1 MRKPAVYSNVINAG
15 GFFSDYF
22 LGNILN
28 ERSLKGK
35 LGESTVN
42 EAYRWLLYRFDRYG
56 GTLGD
61 KTSLS
66 EMWNIWLKHI
76 FQKLGFSPLWR
87 NSIET
92 EKGEIKISA
101 IEKYNNKPLVI
112 FRFLRFGESLDAAEG
127 LARSPHK
134 ELVRA
139 LYYAKAPYGILT
151 NGKVIRLI
159 RNSPLSS
166 DRSYLEVD
174 LWRTFELEDRDS
186 FRVFWAI
193 FRKEAFVPDESG
205 KSLIEVLEEESR
217 KHAIRVGDEL
227 RESAFRALERFIR
240 GVLEDESN
248 KDVVESEGFDLEKL
262 YQESLV
268 YLYRILFLLYAESTE
283 LLPVG
288 NPLYRNFYSL
298 EFLRDLVADPR
309 NSFHPNSYFL
319 WESLKATFKLINE
332 GFESSELHVPA
343 YNGKLFS
350 ESSTPLLN
358 RCRVSDSV
366 MAEVIR
372 DLTLTAGG
380 RGRTREVISYREL
393 GIEQLGSIYEGL
405 LELEPKIAE
414 EDLVVVKIKGEF
426 QTVPKSRLRG
436 ERIIEEIPEGRF
448 YLGYWG
454 GRRKSTGTYYTPR
467 QITEFLMRSAL
478 EPLVDGKS
486 SEDILEIKVLDPA
499 MGSGAFLVAAVNFL
513 AEKYKEA
520 LLREGLI
527 AEEDIDSEKEAEFK
541 RLVVENC
548 IYGVDLNPLAVE
560 LAKVSLWLTTMAK
573 GKPLTF
579 LDHKLKCGNSLIGAD
594 HERVKFV
601 PDELFSDRELRR
613 HNKRVREASREVK
626 YFFTAEG
633 KMLEN
638 PLSYMRDVIE
648 LRQKLN
654 MADEALSIVKF
665 KEELYSQL
673 VKGEI
678 EEGKLYLKLKRAYD
692 LWCSFWFT
700 DKKIPTTDE
709 YIEILRYIL
718 EDGKGN
724 ESFDAMIEEAE
735 RLAQEYKF
743 FHWELEFPEVFAEGG
758 FDAVVG
764 NPPWDIVKPNSDEFF
779 SNYDPYFRDYTKQ
792 KKLRVMRELMEA
804 NPAIK
809 KSWRE
814 YKDKIERQSYY
825 FRNSG
830 YYPHQYQG
838 DINLYKLFLER
849 FFWLIRE
856 RGRMSIIVPSG
867 LYTDKGCAEL
877 RRMFLENSRISYLI
891 GIENR
896 MKIFPS
902 IDIRFKYT
910 LFSALKEKQEE
921 DYSFRAGF
929 FIGSRP
935 EELRDE
941 ELDPWEVL
949 QGSFAPKAEELDR
962 LLPMVAENGLRI
974 SRKLIERFSPDT
986 LSIMEFKRQEDIDLA
1001 EKIYDDWP
1009 LLGESDENY
1018 PWNVKFTTEFHM
1030 TNDSHLFVTL
1040 DKLKEMGTKPLDEKG
1055 LRWLVERN
1063 GKKEVYLP
1071 LYEGK
1076 MIWQFDAFYEKPQY
1090 WISEEVILNRL
1101 ADKGV
1106 PVFPR
1111 SIYRAIASNTNE
1123 RTLVSCVLPV
1133 FSFKSPGCGHSL
1145 NSITINAQDLF
1156 EHFFFNSIFN
1166 SYIVDYVIRQKV
1178 TTNLTMFYLYQLP
1191 IPRLTSGNWY
1201 FDQIVPRAARLICV
1215 DEEFAELWEET
1226 YQPYWNTL
1234 GKTSRVEGW
1243 ERLSEKWSPEYGVAD
1258 WVYINNEKRDGAK
1271 RAQLRAEID
1280 ALVAHLYGLTRV
1292 EFAYILDTFP
1302 VLRRKETEAFGEFRT
1317 KRLCLEEYERLGK
1330 IIAEEKKKSPESF
1343 DLSKYKK
1350 GTEKPLRPL
1359 KKFVEQVQFTRDGKI
1374 IRTKRLGEF

>member
-1 MRKPAVYSNVINAG
+1 LRKPAVYSNVINAG

-42 EAYRWLLYRFDRYG
+42 EAYRWLLYRYDRYG

-61 KTSLS
+61 KTPLS

-134 ELVRA
+134 ELMRA
-139 LYYAKAPYGILT
+139 LYHTEASYGILT
-151 NGKVIRLI
+151 NGKVFRLI
-159 RNSPLSS
+159 RDTPLSS

-227 RESAFRALERFIR
+227 RESAFIALERFIR
-240 GVLEDESN
+240 GVLEDEN
-248 KDVVESEGFDLEKL
+248 NRDVVESEGFDLEKL

-288 NPLYRNFYSL
+288 NPLYRNLYSL

-350 ESSTPLLN
+350 EQSTPLLN

-366 MAEVIR
+366 MAEVIK
-372 DLTLTAGG
+372 DLTLTAGR

-414 EDLVVVKIKGEF
+414 EDLAVVKIKGEF

-436 ERIIEEIPEGRF
+436 ERIIEEIPKGRF

-454 GRRKSTGTYYTPR
+454 GRRKSTGTYYTPK
-467 QITEFLMRSAL
+467 QITEFLVRSAL

-486 SEDILEIKVLDPA
+486 SEEILEIKVLDPA

-513 AEKYKEA
+513 AEKYREA

-594 HERVKFV
+594 HDKIGFV
-601 PDELFSDRELRR
+601 PDVLFSDRESKK
-613 HNKRVREASREVK
+613 HNKKVREAGRVK
-626 YFFTAEG
+626 YFFTG
-633 KMLEN
+633 KTKMLEN
-638 PLSYMRDVIE
+638 PLNYMKGIIE

-654 MADEALSIVKF
+654 MADEALYIVKF
-665 KEELYSQL
+665 KEELYSKL
-673 VKGEI
+673 MRGEI
-678 EEGKLYLKLKRAYD
+678 DEGKLYLKLKKAYD
-692 LWCSFWFT
+692 LWCSLWFT

-743 FHWELEFPEVFAEGG
+743 FHWELEFPEVFAEEGFYAKG

-809 KSWRE
+809 KSWEE
-814 YKDKIERQSYY
+814 YKDKIERQSFY

-849 FFWLIRE
+849 FLWLTRE
-856 RGRMSIIVPSG
+856 GGRMSIIVPSG
-867 LYTDKGCAEL
+867 LYTDKGCTEL

-896 MKIFPS
+896 EGIFS
-902 IDIRFKYT
+902 IHRSFKFALLST
-910 LFSALKEKQEE
+910 LKEKQEE

-929 FIGSRP
+929 FIGARP
-935 EELRDE
+935 KKLKDV
-941 ELDPWEVL
+941 ELDSWEVL
-949 QGSFAPKAEELDR
+949 QGSFAPKAEELEK
-962 LLPMVAENGLRI
+962 LLPEVIDHGLRI

-1009 LLGESDENY
+1009 LLGESDGSY
-1018 PWNVKFTTEFHM
+1018 PWNVKFTREFDM

-1040 DKLKEMGTKPLDEKG
+1040 DKLKEMGAKPLDEKG
-1055 LRWLVERN
+1055 LRWVMERN

-1076 MIWQFDAFYEKPQY
+1076 MTWQFDAFYEKPQY
-1090 WISEEVILNRL
+1090 WVNKEVLNNINRGWKFGL
-1101 ADKGV
+1101 
-1106 PVFPR
+1106 R
-1111 SIYRAIASNTNE
+1111 SVASSTNE
-1123 RTLVSCVLPV
+1123 RSLVCSTLLLNTPCGNSLIVNSEKTLGLHVLYQT
-1133 FSFKSPGCGHSL
+1133 SLL
-1145 NSITINAQDLF
+1145 NSII
-1156 EHFFFNSIFN
+1156 I
-1166 SYIVDYVIRQKV
+1166 DYTLRQKV
-1178 TTNLTMFYLYQLP
+1178 SANINMFYLYQLP

-1215 DEEFAELWEET
+1215 DEEFAELWKET

-1234 GKTSRVEGW
+1234 GITSRVEGW
-1243 ERLSEKWSPEYGVAD
+1243 ERLSKKWSPEYGVAD
-1258 WVYINNEKRDGAK
+1258 WVYINNEKRDGAR

-1280 ALVAHLYGLTRV
+1280 ALVAHLYGLTKE

-1330 IIAEEKKKSPESF
+1330 IIAEEKKKSPEKF
-1343 DLSKYKK
+1343 DLSRYKK
-1350 GTEKPLRPL
+1350 GTE